1 MVNNFREPIFFI
13 ANRQPLFSFKRD
25 AVRYGDNFSRLTQYT
40 HMSEEDLHQ
49 LIRGC
54 VKQDR
59 KCQKML
65 YKAFYGFSMGIC
77 LRYAGDRDEAAEVMN
92 QGFFKVFTHIESYDV
107 NRPFKA
113 WLGKIMMN
121 VSIDFYRANLK
132 MAYTEDLDKAEN
144 ISDGDVVDKNLNYE
158 DLLRM
163 VQQLPQAYRT
173 VFNLFAI
180 DGYSHDEIAAML
192 HINVGTSKSNLHKA
206 RQKLKAMILKAGS
219 PAGGSYNSGLDYNT
233 SIVAINAINMNGV
246 FLNKGIKE

>member
-1 MVNNFREPIFFI
+1 M
-13 ANRQPLFSFKRD
+13 
-25 AVRYGDNFSRLTQYT
+25 G
-40 HMSEEDLHQ
+40 EEDLHQ

-54 VKQDR
+54 IKQDR

-77 LRYAGDRDEAAEVMN
+77 LRYTGNRDEASEVMN
-92 QGFFKVFTHIESYDV
+92 QGFFKVFTHIDSYDIS
-107 NRPFKA
+107 RPFKA

-144 ISDGDVVDKNLNYE
+144 ISDGDLVDKNLHYN
-158 DLLRM
+158 DLLVM
-163 VQQLPQAYRT
+163 VQKLPQAYRT

-180 DGYSHDEIAAML
+180 EGYSHEEISSML
-192 HINVGTSKSNLHKA
+192 NINIGTSKSNLHKA
-206 RQKLKAMILKAGS
+206 RQKLKRMIIEADS
-219 PAGGSYNSGLDYNT
+219 RVNSGNYNRGIDNNN

-246 FLNKGIKE
+246 FINKGIRG